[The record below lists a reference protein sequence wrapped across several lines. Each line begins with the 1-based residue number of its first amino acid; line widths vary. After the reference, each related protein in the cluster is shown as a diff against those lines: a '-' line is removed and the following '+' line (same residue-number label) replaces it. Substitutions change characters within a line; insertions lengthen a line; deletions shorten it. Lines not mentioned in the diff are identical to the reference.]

1 MSANMQ
7 SIQLS
12 MVWTFFLILIKYTAI
27 NAPPP
32 TTSSLWSFAR
42 SAQTFP
48 PVFSFFHTILCQHRD
63 SPFSGNR
70 VTIGLQI
77 GRLKRYPVA
86 GSLLSCERSFELRT
100 IIPMQ
105 SSVNKH
111 NFLLRSSQPL
121 EKADYVFTRNVTILI
136 WCSHCTSNSSR
147 LSSDLGGSQGAQ
159 LVLSNELCFWNWP
172 STDILSL

>member
-1 MSANMQ
+1 MQ
-7 SIQLS
+7 TIEPETLFQLNRYTRRPVHVCKYAKYPAVNGLNIFLNFDKIYS
-12 MVWTFFLILIKYTAI
+12 NKCSSTNDFFTQIFCAKCPNLST
-27 NAPPP
+27 
-32 TTSSLWSFAR
+32 
-42 SAQTFP
+42 
-48 PVFSFFHTILCQHRD
+48 SFFILSYYTTWCQHRD

-100 IIPMQ
+100 TIPMQ

-136 WCSHCTSNSSR
+136 
-147 LSSDLGGSQGAQ
+147 
-159 LVLSNELCFWNWP
+159 
-172 STDILSL
+172 